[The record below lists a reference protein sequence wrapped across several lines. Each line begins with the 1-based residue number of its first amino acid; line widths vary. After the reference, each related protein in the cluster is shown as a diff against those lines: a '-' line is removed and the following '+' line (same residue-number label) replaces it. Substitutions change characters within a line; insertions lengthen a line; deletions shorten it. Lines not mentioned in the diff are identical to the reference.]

1 VTIAGDKLKVFYTY
15 LKTRFRLLSLT
26 VVITILFICALFAW
40 RVLAS
45 APDGRLH
52 VTFLDVGPA
61 DAVLIETPS
70 GGHVLIN
77 GGPSASSAS
86 DALGRRLSPIDHRLD
101 WLIVASTDEEQ
112 VGSLPR
118 LLPRFP
124 PENVLM
130 GGPEQASFSSA
141 ALMERLD
148 ADEIPLSQ
156 AEEGQVLNLGD
167 GATLKV
173 VNVSSRGST
182 LLLQWN
188 TFSMLL
194 PVGANL
200 DTLSAL
206 ENGDAIG
213 PVSVLLLAQS
223 GYGPLSPPEWIGN
236 LHPEM
241 VVISVAAAD
250 KDGRPDADVL
260 ETLKDY
266 SVLRTDQ
273 NGWIEVVTD
282 GSRMWV
288 SSERGKLS
296 AKAGGE

>member
-1 VTIAGDKLKVFYTY
+1 
-15 LKTRFRLLSLT
+15 
-26 VVITILFICALFAW
+26 
-40 RVLAS
+40 
-45 APDGRLH
+45 
-52 VTFLDVGPA
+52 
-61 DAVLIETPS
+61 
-70 GGHVLIN
+70 
-77 GGPSASSAS
+77 
-86 DALGRRLSPIDHRLD
+86 
-101 WLIVASTDEEQ
+101 
-112 VGSLPR
+112 
-118 LLPRFP
+118 
-124 PENVLM
+124 M

-148 ADEIPLSQ
+148 AGEIPLSK

-206 ENGDAIG
+206 ENGNAIG
-213 PVSVLLLAQS
+213 PLSVLLLAQS
-223 GYGPLSPPEWIGN
+223 GYGPLSPPEWIDN
-236 LHPEM
+236 LHPDL

-250 KDGRPDADVL
+250 KDGRPDADTL
-260 ETLKDY
+260 EILKDY

-288 SSERGKLS
+288 SSEHK
-296 AKAGGE
+296 